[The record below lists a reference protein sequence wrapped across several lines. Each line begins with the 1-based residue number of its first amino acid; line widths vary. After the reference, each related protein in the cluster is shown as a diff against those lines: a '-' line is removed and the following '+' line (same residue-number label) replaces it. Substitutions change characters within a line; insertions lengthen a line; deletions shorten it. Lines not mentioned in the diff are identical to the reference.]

1 MKISRRYCIILTL
14 LAAIATLVAFAQ
26 NAIMFVFG
34 LKEGA
39 IFASPFSFTGVFIGQ
54 IALIWTGMFI
64 AIRFAQTKKIP
75 LSAVWC
81 VAVLVV
87 AEFMLPIS
95 FFSFSIEHI
104 KRKNIL
110 DKIELAGSSVEPLA
124 SDYEPG
130 SRFALTYY
138 LRFPRAGHY
147 LTFPAYIGRNE
158 RSRVFGNYFDKIHSE
173 YYAETFSFEPEK
185 SYEFVVIFDLATA
198 QFDYSVERANI
209 DICDSKDYAMTC
221 RIIEIELGG
230 LIKAALAR
238 NPNPIIREPSH

>member
-75 LSAVWC
+75 LFAVWC

-95 FFSFSIEHI
+95 FFYFQSSGSTELPASSI
-104 KRKNIL
+104 L
-110 DKIELAGSSVEPLA
+110 
-124 SDYEPG
+124 
-130 SRFALTYY
+130 SRMFFRLICSHLIMNQGAV
-138 LRFPRAGHY
+138 LR
-147 LTFPAYIGRNE
+147 
-158 RSRVFGNYFDKIHSE
+158 
-173 YYAETFSFEPEK
+173 
-185 SYEFVVIFDLATA
+185 
-198 QFDYSVERANI
+198 
-209 DICDSKDYAMTC
+209 
-221 RIIEIELGG
+221 
-230 LIKAALAR
+230 
-238 NPNPIIREPSH
+238 